1 MVTEANN
8 PDLHGNVPDDCS
20 VVLILI
26 DLINDFEFE
35 GADEIFTNTLAI
47 ARTVASL
54 KNKASEAGVPVIYV
68 NDNFGRWQSDFRK
81 LVDHCL
87 NDGVRGRAIAEL
99 LVPNERDYFVLK
111 PKHSAFYS
119 TTLSLLLQYLRARTL
134 ILSGIAGNVCVL
146 FTAGDAYMR
155 DFKLIVPRDCIASE
169 DESDNR
175 YALEQMAKVL
185 KADTRASV
193 EIDFSNLKES
203 T

>member
-54 KNKASEAGVPVIYV
+54 KNKASAAGVPVIYV

-99 LVPNERDYFVLK
+99 LVPDERDYFVLK

-119 TTLSLLLQYLRARTL
+119 TTLSLLLQYLRAKTL

>member
-99 LVPNERDYFVLK
+99 LVPDERDYFVLK

-119 TTLSLLLQYLRARTL
+119 TTLSLLLQYLRAKTL

-155 DFKLIVPRDCIASE
+155 DFKLIVPRDCIASA
-169 DESDNR
+169 DESDTR